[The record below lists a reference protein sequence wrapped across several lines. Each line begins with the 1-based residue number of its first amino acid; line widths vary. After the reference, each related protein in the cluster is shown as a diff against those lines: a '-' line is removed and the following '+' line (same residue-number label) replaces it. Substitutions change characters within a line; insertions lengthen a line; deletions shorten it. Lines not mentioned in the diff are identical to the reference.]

1 MVCVCVYTCESV
13 MMHMLRTYFK
23 HTNPQAMGPVIVG
36 GQPNEV
42 LLKEPTEKLEKS
54 LDILGNYFL
63 KDHKFINGDEIS
75 IADLQAL
82 CEFTQFIITGSDLL
96 ADKPRLAKW
105 MADCKEA
112 LAPHFDEVHE
122 KVYKTRDEGKFM
134 NKM

>member
-1 MVCVCVYTCESV
+1 MYNIIYI
-13 MMHMLRTYFK
+13 H
-23 HTNPQAMGPVIVG
+23 QAIRPSFTDAKPKEG
-36 GQPNEV
+36 
-42 LLKEPTEKLEKS
+42 LLKELAEKLEKS
-54 LDILGNYFL
+54 LKYLEEYFL

-82 CEFTQFIITGSDLL
+82 CEFTQFIMTGFDQF

-122 KVYKTRDEGKFM
+122 KVYKTRDEGKFTGRM
-134 NKM
+134 GGK